1 MNVEQILQMID
12 KVSASKITE
21 FCLET
26 PEGSLSLKKGP
37 GLPLS
42 VEQAS
47 SGKSSVLEEESALEK
62 EAAPMG
68 NQVEAPLV
76 GTFYAGPSPEG
87 EPFVKVGDQVK
98 KGQVLGII
106 EAMKLMNEVESD
118 YDGTVEAVLVKNEQM
133 VEYGQPLF
141 VIR

>member
-26 PEGSLSLKKGP
+26 PEGSLSLKKEP
-37 GLPLS
+37 GIPLS
-42 VEQAS
+42 VEQVNP
-47 SGKSSVLEEESALEK
+47 GKSSVLEEESALEK

>member
-26 PEGSLSLKKGP
+26 PEGSLSLKKEP
-37 GLPLS
+37 GIPLS
-42 VEQAS
+42 VEQVNP
-47 SGKSSVLEEESALEK
+47 GKSSVLEEESALEK

-68 NQVEAPLV
+68 KQVEAPLV

-106 EAMKLMNEVESD
+106 EAMKLMNEV
-118 YDGTVEAVLVKNEQM
+118 
-133 VEYGQPLF
+133 
-141 VIR
+141 

>member
-26 PEGSLSLKKGP
+26 PEGSLSLKKEP
-37 GLPLS
+37 GIPLS
-42 VEQAS
+42 VEQVS
-47 SGKSSVLEEESALEK
+47 PGKSSVLEEESALEK

>member
-37 GLPLS
+37 GIPLS

-47 SGKSSVLEEESALEK
+47 SGKSSVLEEEYLR
-62 EAAPMG
+62 MLRG
-68 NQVEAPLV
+68 MRRHC
-76 GTFYAGPSPEG
+76 
-87 EPFVKVGDQVK
+87 
-98 KGQVLGII
+98 ICCI
-106 EAMKLMNEVESD
+106 C
-118 YDGTVEAVLVKNEQM
+118 
-133 VEYGQPLF
+133 
-141 VIR
+141 

>member
-26 PEGSLSLKKGP
+26 PEGSLSLKKEP
-37 GLPLS
+37 GIPLS
-42 VEQAS
+42 VEQVS
-47 SGKSSVLEEESALEK
+47 PGKSSVLEEESALEK
-62 EAAPMG
+62 EVAPMG

-106 EAMKLMNEVESD
+106 EAMKLMNEVESE

>member
-26 PEGSLSLKKGP
+26 PEGSLSLKKEP
-37 GLPLS
+37 GSPLS
-42 VEQAS
+42 VEQVS
-47 SGKSSVLEEESALEK
+47 PGKSSVLEEESALEK